1 MVLYLSNHDNGIS
14 DIIGNWIVNDLK
26 MDIKEFKILSY
37 EDAYRNSGRVKGVTV
52 IPSLV
57 VYTDDNGKKTMGV
70 HGGVTKIKE
79 FLTKL
84 KRSKEPMTPAV
95 TVKGLT
101 TSNAKKE
108 QKITWEIPK
117 DGNFSVTVSKTDTE
131 SEMNAKTK
139 ALIDARNNELEEIK
153 KGMKKEY

>member
-1 MVLYLSNHDNGIS
+1 
-14 DIIGNWIVNDLK
+14 
-26 MDIKEFKILSY
+26 
-37 EDAYRNSGRVKGVTV
+37 
-52 IPSLV
+52 
-57 VYTDDNGKKTMGV
+57 MGV